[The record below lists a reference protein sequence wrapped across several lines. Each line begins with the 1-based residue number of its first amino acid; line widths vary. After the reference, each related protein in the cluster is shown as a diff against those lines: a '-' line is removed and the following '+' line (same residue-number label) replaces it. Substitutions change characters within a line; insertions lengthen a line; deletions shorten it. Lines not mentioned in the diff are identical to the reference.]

1 MSVSFFEKKR
11 DCKGNPARHYL
22 GIVDIIWTLR
32 YSVTMEEGHAQT
44 SQASYQP
51 CDLHAH
57 PAWLYNISDA
67 IKKERNLSASIYL
80 IILSCPSS
88 RPERTKAVSVFIC
101 MNTPIFMVALSLR
114 TNTQSLTIA
123 ARRRDH
129 FRKKFPGGK
138 IQFETKDQRDQ
149 PYPIAFG
156 PSATPQASLA
166 SGRIDFYATLFSL
179 PLLVHIFVSS
189 LHKEMQKF
197 RKFARILTAPSV
209 SETISFNFG
218 TSVIHFPSHIYCCLS
233 GESTLHL
240 IRALGQLRE
249 EEDD

>member
-1 MSVSFFEKKR
+1 MQDTCLFPSLKR
-11 DCKGNPARHYL
+11 KEIAKGILLAFDRHYL

-156 PSATPQASLA
+156 PSATPQASGLTCQWANWLSRHTVLSPFA
-166 SGRIDFYATLFSL
+166 SA
-179 PLLVHIFVSS
+179 HICF
-189 LHKEMQKF
+189 F
-197 RKFARILTAPSV
+197 T
-209 SETISFNFG
+209 T
-218 TSVIHFPSHIYCCLS
+218 
-233 GESTLHL
+233 
-240 IRALGQLRE
+240 
-249 EEDD
+249 